1 MKQVCSVIVSF
12 LLSLSLDALKS
23 PCPWEAGVK
32 RPKATWEREMGHVF
46 ICARA
51 PPGWNPVF
59 SGRCVHART
68 VVCNIRIFFF
78 FSPLLGCQ
86 RCSGIS
92 DTWRTAAH
100 QFA

>member
-12 LLSLSLDALKS
+12 LLPLSLDALKS

-51 PPGWNPVF
+51 LLLDGTPYLALDVCTRAQ
-59 SGRCVHART
+59 SCV
-68 VVCNIRIFFF
+68 I
-78 FSPLLGCQ
+78 
-86 RCSGIS
+86 
-92 DTWRTAAH
+92 
-100 QFA
+100 